1 MSFLNKIFHRNKED
15 SEEREFDF
23 GEEHEQESKEEFA
36 APEFNI
42 HQDMGLGHG
51 QAQQSFH
58 QPSHGEDLLM
68 SRLETINA
76 KLDNVLH
83 RLEKLEKI
91 AERESKNEGW

>member
-1 MSFLNKIFHRNKED
+1 MSFFGKIFHRNKED

-23 GEEHEQESKEEFA
+23 GEEHENDDKEEFA
-36 APEFNI
+36 APNFNI
-42 HQDMGLGHG
+42 HQDTGLDQG
-51 QAQQSFH
+51 QAQQNFH

-68 SRLETINA
+68 SKLETINA